1 MREDLKDKSLSF
13 TELTKIIGR
22 KWQCLTP
29 SEKESYEQQ
38 SFAEKETFTIESAE
52 YITTESYKTYSEYL
66 LDFKA
71 KQLRSQ
77 ASNQQRMVYHTT
89 MPIEFSKI

>member
-13 TELTKIIGR
+13 TELTKIVGR

-29 SEKESYEQQ
+29 SEKEPCEQQ
-38 SFAEKETFTIESAE
+38 SSAEKETSTIELAE
-52 YITTESYKTYSEYL
+52 YITTGSYKAYSEYL

-71 KQLRSQ
+71 KQLHTQ
-77 ASNQQRMVYHTT
+77 ESNQQRTA
-89 MPIEFSKI
+89 